1 MGEKLRRV
9 SSVAAGLCATAVAA
23 ALSVSTGAL
32 VPAATAAPVKPAA
45 TAQRLPE
52 ATPGHFRVASF
63 NVLGASHTPAGGKRA
78 VGTTRIVWAN
88 QLLNRHGVD
97 VAGLQEFQASQYMKF
112 MEITQGAWAAY
123 PGLQLKTIDSEN
135 SIIWRTAKFD
145 LVNASTVN
153 IPYFDG
159 SPRAMP
165 VVLLRDKASGML
177 TYFTNFHNPA
187 DTAQHHNQGHWRS
200 IATDIEIKLQNQL
213 MRTGVP
219 HIMTGDM
226 NDRSAYFCAVSAKS
240 YTAAARPGTYR
251 SHGLRGPC
259 HADKPRAVD
268 WILGAQRMTYSN
280 YVEDRSHL
288 VDITTD
294 HPVIVS
300 SVDVTPQ
307 MLPNGWLADAPARL
321 VPRVSWHRP

>member
-1 MGEKLRRV
+1 
-9 SSVAAGLCATAVAA
+9 VAV
-23 ALSVSTGAL
+23 ALSVSAAAL
-32 VPAATAAPVKPAA
+32 APAATAAPVTPAA
-45 TAQRLPE
+45 TAKRLPD

-97 VAGLQEFQASQYMKF
+97 VAGLQEFQASQYTKF
-112 MEITQGAWAAY
+112 MSITNGAWAAY
-123 PGLQLKTIDSEN
+123 PGLQLKKIDSEN

-159 SPRAMP
+159 SLRAMP

-200 IATDIEIKLQNQL
+200 IATNIEMKLQNQL
-213 MRTGVP
+213 MGTGIPRV
-219 HIMTGDM
+219 MTGDM
-226 NDRSAYFCAVSAKS
+226 NDRAPYFCAV
-240 YTAAARPGTYR
+240 TAGAALHAARPDTYR
-251 SHGLRGPC
+251 RHGLC
-259 HADKPRAVD
+259 HAGKPRAVD
-268 WILGAQRMTYSN
+268 WILGARNMSYSH

-300 SVDVTPQ
+300 DVDVQPSK
-307 MLPNGWLADAPARL
+307 MPNGWLADAPARL
-321 VPRVSWHRP
+321 VPRVSWHRR

>member
-1 MGEKLRRV
+1 
-9 SSVAAGLCATAVAA
+9 VAA
-23 ALSVSTGAL
+23 ALTATTGAL
-32 VPAATAAPVKPAA
+32 APAATAAPIKPVA
-45 TAQRLPE
+45 TAKRLAD

-88 QLLNRHGVD
+88 RLLNRHHVD
-97 VAGLQEFQASQYMKF
+97 VAGLQEFQAVQYDKF
-112 MEITQGAWAAY
+112 MSITDGAWAAY
-123 PGLQLKTIDSEN
+123 PGLQLKRIDSEN

-145 LVNASTVN
+145 LVSATTVN

-177 TYFTNFHNPA
+177 TYFSNFHNPA
-187 DTAQHHNQGHWRS
+187 DTAQHRHQGHWRS
-200 IATDIEIKLQNQL
+200 IATDIESKLQNQL
-213 MRTGVP
+213 MRTGIP
-219 HIMTGDM
+219 RIMTGDM
-226 NDRSAYFCAVSAKS
+226 NDRAPYFCTV
-240 YTAAARPGTYR
+240 TAGAALHAARPNTYR
-251 SHGLRGPC
+251 RNGVC

-268 WILGAQRMTYSN
+268 WILGARNATYSN

-300 SVDVTPQ
+300 DVDVKPSA
-307 MLPNGWLADAPARL
+307 MPNGWLATPPPPF
-321 VPRVSWHRP
+321 VPRVSWHH

>member
-1 MGEKLRRV
+1 MGEKLRQV

-23 ALSVSTGAL
+23 ALTVSTGAL
-32 VPAATAAPVKPAA
+32 APAATAAPVKSAA
-45 TAQRLPE
+45 TAKRLPDP
-52 ATPGHFRVASF
+52 TPGHFRVASF
-63 NVLGASHTPAGGKRA
+63 NVLGASHTPEGGKRA
-78 VGTTRIVWAN
+78 VGTTRIVWTN
-88 QLLNRHGVD
+88 RLLNRHHVE
-97 VAGLQEFQASQYMKF
+97 VAGLQEFQAVQYTKF
-112 MEITQGAWAAY
+112 MSITKGAWAAY
-123 PGLQLKTIDSEN
+123 PGLQLKKIDSEN

-145 LVNASTVN
+145 LVNATTVD

-187 DTAQHHNQGHWRS
+187 DTAQHHNQGHWRN
-200 IATDIEIKLQNQL
+200 IATDIETKLQNQL
-213 MRTGVP
+213 MRTGIP
-219 HIMTGDM
+219 RIMTGDM
-226 NDRSAYFCAVSAKS
+226 NDRAAYFCALSAKAFV
-240 YTAAARPGTYR
+240 AAARPGTYTR
-251 SHGLRGPC
+251 HGVC
-259 HADKPRAVD
+259 HADSPRAVD
-268 WILGAQRMTYSN
+268 WILGAQRMKYSN

-307 MLPNGWLADAPARL
+307 MLPNGWLADSPAPL
-321 VPRVSWHRP
+321 QPRVSWHRP

>member
-1 MGEKLRRV
+1 MRRV
-9 SSVAAGLCATAVAA
+9 SALAAGLCASAAVTVLAA
-23 ALSVSTGAL
+23 STGAL
-32 VPAATAAPVKPAA
+32 VPAATAAPVRPAA
-45 TAQRLPE
+45 TVKRLAHP
-52 ATPGHFRVASF
+52 TPGHFRVASF

-78 VGTTRIVWAN
+78 VGTTRIVWAD
-88 QLLNRHGVD
+88 QLLNRHHVD
-97 VAGLQEFQASQYMKF
+97 VAGLQEFQAVQYTKF
-112 MEITQGAWAAY
+112 MSITKGAWAAY
-123 PGLQLKTIDSEN
+123 PGLQLKKIDSEN

-145 LVNASTVN
+145 LVSATTVN

-200 IATDIEIKLQNQL
+200 IATDIETKLQNQL

-219 HIMTGDM
+219 RVMTGDM
-226 NDRSAYFCAVSAKS
+226 NDRAAYFCALSVKS
-240 YTAAARPGTYR
+240 FVAAARPGTYTR
-251 SHGLRGPC
+251 HGVC

-268 WILGAQRMTYSN
+268 WILGAQRQVYSN

-307 MLPNGWLADAPARL
+307 MLPNGWLADAPAPL
-321 VPRVSWHRP
+321 QPRVSWHRP

>member
-1 MGEKLRRV
+1 LRRV
-9 SSVAAGLCATAVAA
+9 SSVASGLCATAVAA
-23 ALSVSTGAL
+23 ALTATTGAL
-32 VPAATAAPVKPAA
+32 APAATAAPIRPVA
-45 TAQRLPE
+45 TAKRLAD
-52 ATPGHFRVASF
+52 ATPAHFRVASF

-88 QLLNRHGVD
+88 RLLNRHHVD
-97 VAGLQEFQASQYMKF
+97 VAGLQEFQAVQYDKF
-112 MEITQGAWAAY
+112 MSITNGAWDAY
-123 PGLQLKTIDSEN
+123 PGLQLKRIDSEN

-145 LVNASTVN
+145 LVSATTVN

-177 TYFTNFHNPA
+177 TYFSNFHNPA
-187 DTAQHHNQGHWRS
+187 DTAQHHHQGKWRS
-200 IATDIEIKLQNQL
+200 IATDIEGKLQNQL
-213 MRTGVP
+213 MRTGIP
-219 HIMTGDM
+219 RIMTGDM
-226 NDRSAYFCAVSAKS
+226 NDRAAYFCAITAKS
-240 YTAAARPGTYR
+240 WVAAARPGTYR
-251 SHGLRGPC
+251 HHGRTGVC

-268 WILGAQRMTYSN
+268 WILGSQRLDYSG

-300 SVDVTPQ
+300 SVDVTPE